1 MRDHQ
6 FPGRS
11 AVMCANGM
19 ISTSQP
25 MATQAGLQVLRS
37 GGNAMDAAL
46 AASAVLCV
54 TEPQSTGIGGDC
66 FILYHEAKTGKLH
79 GLNGSG
85 RAPAGATPDAY
96 KALGHSEVPERG
108 ILSVSVPGA
117 IAAWEAAA
125 ERFATRAL
133 GDLLQPAIGF
143 AENGYAVTPVVAW
156 AWKRNE
162 ELLRKAES
170 SARALLVDGNAP
182 AAGSLHRQ
190 GDLARSLRLIAKE
203 GKKAFYEGPIAKA
216 IAAFMAENGGLI
228 SEADLAAHR
237 SQWVEPIHTDYRGLR
252 IFEIPPNGQGITALM
267 ALNILEN
274 TRLGEMEHLSP
285 EYLHTFTEAF
295 KLALAER
302 DRFVADMDFSDIP
315 IAGLLDKTYA
325 REQYGRIDAARA
337 MAHPVR
343 SAMNGGGTNGSGSN
357 GGGAPHRDTIY
368 LTVVDKDRNCCSFI
382 NSLFHNFG
390 SGVVAGDTG
399 ITLQNR
405 AAGFTLEEGHCNCIA
420 PGKRPMHT
428 IIPAMVYRGDRPIL
442 CFGVMGGHYQA
453 MGHSYVL
460 SNWLD
465 FGMDLQQAID
475 APRFLPQQGVLTVE
489 RPIPEST
496 REALRK
502 MGHTVAES
510 DTPLGGGQAIYIDSE
525 SGVLTGASD
534 PRKDGFAMGY

>member
-11 AVMCANGM
+11 AVMSTKGM

-25 MATQAGLQVLRS
+25 MATQAGLEVLKS

-46 AASAVLCV
+46 AASAVQCV

-66 FILYHEAKTGKLH
+66 FILYHEAGTGKLH

-85 RAPAGATPDAY
+85 RAPAGATPEAY
-96 KALGHSEVPERG
+96 RAQGHSEVPERG
-108 ILSVSVPGA
+108 ILSVSLPGA
-117 IAAWEAAA
+117 IDAWEVAA
-125 ERFATRAL
+125 ERFATRGLAE
-133 GDLLQPAIGF
+133 LLQPAIDF
-143 AENGYAVTPVVAW
+143 AENGYAVTPVVGW

-162 ELLRKAES
+162 ELLRKTES
-170 SARALLVDGNAP
+170 SVKALLVDGNAP
-182 AAGSLHRQ
+182 VAGSVHRQ
-190 GDLARSLRLIAKE
+190 PDLARSLRLIAKE
-203 GKKAFYEGPIAKA
+203 GKQAFYEGPIAKA
-216 IAAFMAENGGLI
+216 IAEYMRGNGGLI
-228 SEADLAAHR
+228 TEADLAAHR
-237 SQWVEPIHTDYRGLR
+237 SQWVEPIHSDYRGLR
-252 IFEIPPNGQGITALM
+252 IHEIPPNGQGITALM

-302 DRFVADMDFSDIP
+302 DRFVADMDFAEIP
-315 IAGLLDKTYA
+315 IAGLLDKAFA
-325 REQYGRIDAARA
+325 RAQYGRIDDAQAI
-337 MAHPVR
+337 AHPVN
-343 SAMNGGGTNGSGSN
+343 SGMNGAGSN
-357 GGGAPHRDTIY
+357 AAGAPHRDTIY

-382 NSLFHNFG
+382 NSLYHNFG

-399 ITLQNR
+399 IMLQNR
-405 AAGFTLEEGHCNCIA
+405 AAGFVIEEGHFNCIA

-428 IIPAMVYRGDRPIL
+428 IIPAMVYRGDQPIL
-442 CFGVMGGHYQA
+442 CFGVMGGQYQA

-465 FGMDLQQAID
+465 FGMDLQEAID
-475 APRFLPQQGVLTVE
+475 APRFLPYDGVLTVE

-496 REALRK
+496 REALRQK
-502 MGHTVAES
+502 GHTVAET
-510 DTPLGGGQAIYIDSE
+510 DVPFGGGQAIYIDSE
-525 SGVLTGASD
+525 SGVLTAASD
-534 PRKDGFAMGY
+534 PRKDGCAMGY